1 MELLVTAFI
10 LHVEIRVK
18 IGTEKQ
24 FLRRAQEHRK
34 NVLSNEPKCRCFDI
48 SVEESAPQNFRLYE
62 VYDDLEAFKNHLATE
77 YMAQYHAGSE
87 PWVEDRKITKASLHN
102 IDQ

>member
-1 MELLVTAFI
+1 MTAFI
-10 LHVEIRVK
+10 VHVEIRVK

-62 VYDDLEAFKNHLATE
+62 VYDDLEAFKNTWRP
-77 YMAQYHAGSE
+77 ST
-87 PWVEDRKITKASLHN
+87 WRN
-102 IDQ
+102 IVRTQSRG

>member
-1 MELLVTAFI
+1 MELPVTAFI
-10 LHVEIRVK
+10 VHVEIIVK

-48 SVEESAPQNFRLYE
+48 SVE
-62 VYDDLEAFKNHLATE
+62 
-77 YMAQYHAGSE
+77 
-87 PWVEDRKITKASLHN
+87 
-102 IDQ
+102 

>member
-1 MELLVTAFI
+1 MELRVTALV

-34 NVLSNEPKCRCFDI
+34 IVLSNEPECRCFDI
-48 SVEESAPQNFRLYE
+48 SVEEGAPQNIRLYE
-62 VYDDLEAFKNHLATE
+62 VYDDVEALQNHMATE
-77 YMAQYHAGSE
+77 YMAQYRADSE
-87 PWVEDRKITKASLHN
+87 PWVKDRKITKASLHN